1 MKLGVFTPLFNHLS
15 FEEMI
20 EAAAEKGLE
29 AVEIGTGGSPGDAH
43 LAIDELL
50 SSGDL

>member
-20 EAAAEKGLE
+20 EEVSKKGCKR
-29 AVEIGTGGSPGDAH
+29 
-43 LAIDELL
+43 
-50 SSGDL
+50 